1 MTTSM
6 MLWALKGSVVLAC
19 GALVNLLLGKAPA
32 SLRHLVWTSSLTAVL
47 ALPALEAAGFG
58 PRISIGA
65 WWPSS
70 RSAPPTAEPDG
81 RRMPTPPASDESP
94 SGPANLAQMP
104 ADNAAARPRPATA
117 DNATGRADRAT
128 ATADLATGQ
137 ADRATAAADK
147 AMGPADRAT
156 ATADKAMGPADRAT
170 ATVDLAT
177 GQAAAARWPGGWPAA
192 VVAVW
197 LAGALALLG
206 RTFASHVGAL
216 RLTRRDARPA
226 PPGPRRLLQAL
237 AAEMGIRTDVRLVLA
252 DVPVPATWGLRG
264 ATVVLPAGHDAWP
277 AATLKRVLLHELAH
291 IQRRDCL
298 THLLGDVARALR
310 WYDPLAWLA
319 VHRQRVESERACDDR
334 VLAGG
339 ATASSYAQDLLQLGR
354 ALRSRPA
361 LPPAALAMARTSRLG
376 GRIGVIL
383 DARRPRGR
391 VGRIAAAWVGTA
403 ALAVASGAAGL
414 TPATQAR
421 PESTIAEV
429 QEGSSNAP
437 ASQDGSPA
445 VRPSQDDAPPVTASQ
460 DDLPVSRARIQVP
473 PLPQSQELCVF
484 RGQGGR
490 STNIHMDDDVVRI
503 RWETDSCRVDIDL
516 EGEVE
521 FTSDDTG
528 VARMADGALFE
539 IEEREDGN
547 ERRVRFEGD
556 AGGSIERRYWVDG
569 DEAPWGPE
577 ADRWVAQVLPELFRH
592 TTINAEPR
600 VRRMLAEGG
609 TARVLAEVD
618 LMGSDHVAGTYLE
631 LLMELAELSEAEL
644 VRVIE
649 LVGQIESDHTSANL
663 LLAVVE
669 EAGLRPAFQDPL
681 LRAAEGLD
689 SDHEKGRVLGALLES
704 PDLSPEQLDAVVRSA
719 ATIESDHGL
728 SQVLASVAR
737 QGRLSAAGRAAFL
750 DAIATI
756 ESDHNQGEVV
766 DAFLDAGPLA
776 ADEVSIVLGLTRGID
791 SDHERATVLQRVAS
805 EYDLA
810 GPQVISYLEAAREID
825 SDHQAGATAAAVI
838 QRTSFSTEQ
847 LELVL
852 SLAEG
857 VESDHEMA
865 GILDAVVRRR
875 ALNGAEIMRVV
886 ELTSLLDSDHQHAT
900 TLVLL
905 AGEQELD
912 GAAVLAVMEA
922 AARIGSDHNQSEV
935 LLAIAQ
941 RYPVEG
947 PALERYRALAEGLS
961 RSLRDRVLAALV
973 R

>member
-1 MTTSM
+1 MMTTTM
-6 MLWALKGSVVLAC
+6 MLWALKGSAVLAC

-32 SLRHLVWTSSLTAVL
+32 SLRHLVWTAALTAVV
-47 ALPALEAAGFG
+47 ALPALEAAGVG

-65 WWPSS
+65 WWPSG
-70 RSAPPTAEPDG
+70 RSAPPAAGAEVRPV
-81 RRMPTPPASDESP
+81 RTH
-94 SGPANLAQMP
+94 LP
-104 ADNAAARPRPATA
+104 ADGSAFAGAGGRKLDGESGSATRVDPRNMPGPPVGSTVP
-117 DNATGRADRAT
+117 ADRASSPGPLPSRPHEPRSADP
-128 ATADLATGQ
+128 ATEPADLATMPASVGVD
-137 ADRATAAADK
+137 AGSARARPERVRVAS
-147 AMGPADRAT
+147 
-156 ATADKAMGPADRAT
+156 
-170 ATVDLAT
+170 
-177 GQAAAARWPGGWPAA
+177 AAARWPGGWPAA

-226 PPGPRRLLQAL
+226 PPGPRRLVHDL
-237 AAEMGIRTDVRLVLA
+237 ASQMGIRTRVRLVVA
-252 DVPVPATWGLRG
+252 DVPIPATWGLRG
-264 ATVVLPAGHDAWP
+264 ATVVLPNGYDAWP
-277 AATLKRVLLHELAH
+277 AAMLKRVLLHELAH

-319 VHRQRVESERACDDR
+319 VYRQRVESERACDDR

-383 DARRPRGR
+383 DAGRPRGR

-429 QEGSSNAP
+429 QEG
-437 ASQDGSPA
+437 
-445 VRPSQDDAPPVTASQ
+445 PSHAPPVTASSQ
-460 DDLPVSRARIQVP
+460 DDLPLSRARIQVP

-600 VRRMLAEGG
+600 VRRMLDEGG

-618 LMGSDHVAGTYLE
+618 LIRSDHVAGTYLE

-669 EAGLRPAFQDPL
+669 EAGLRAAFQDPL

-756 ESDHNQGEVV
+756 ESDHNQGAVV

-776 ADEVSIVLGLTRGID
+776 AEEVSIVLALTRGID

-875 ALNGAEIMRVV
+875 ALDGAEIIRVV

-912 GAAVLAVMEA
+912 GAAVLAVMETA
-922 AARIGSDHNQSEV
+922 ALIGSDHNQSEV

>member
-65 WWPSS
+65 LWPSS
-70 RSAPPTAEPDG
+70 RSAPPTAEQDSRG
-81 RRMPTPPASDESP
+81 MPTPPASDESA
-94 SGPANLAQMP
+94 SSPANLAPMP
-104 ADNAAARPRPATA
+104 AGNAAARARPATAELATGQADRATATA
-117 DNATGRADRAT
+117 DNATGPADRAT
-128 ATADLATGQ
+128 ATADLATG
-137 ADRATAAADK
+137 R
-147 AMGPADRAT
+147 
-156 ATADKAMGPADRAT
+156 
-170 ATVDLAT
+170 
-177 GQAAAARWPGGWPAA
+177 AAAARWPGGWPA
-192 VVAVW
+192 VIVAVW

-252 DVPVPATWGLRG
+252 DVAVPATWGLRG

-339 ATASSYAQDLLQLGR
+339 ATASSYAQDLLRLGR

-445 VRPSQDDAPPVTASQ
+445 VRPSQDEAPPVTASQDEAPPVTASQ
-460 DDLPVSRARIQVP
+460 DDASPVTASSQDDLPVSGARIQVP

-539 IEEREDGN
+539 IEEREDGS
-547 ERRVRFEGD
+547 ERRFRFEGD

-600 VRRMLAEGG
+600 VRRMLDEGG
-609 TARVLAEVD
+609 TARVFAEVD
-618 LMGSDHVAGTYLE
+618 LIRSDHVAGTYLE

-669 EAGLRPAFQDPL
+669 EAGLRAAFQDPL
-681 LRAAEGLD
+681 LRGAEGLD

-737 QGRLSAAGRAAFL
+737 QGRLSAAGRTAFL

-756 ESDHNQGEVV
+756 ESDHNQGAVV

-776 ADEVSIVLGLTRGID
+776 AEEVSIVLALTRGID

-905 AGEQELD
+905 ADEQELD
-912 GAAVLAVMEA
+912 GAAVLAVMET